1 MESRASDIETIV
13 FDMGGVILKSNK
25 LAVIEQLARDAGKSL
40 ELTQE
45 RFQSAQAQEIMC
57 QWEMGSVDD
66 AFAIHSLASQIE
78 VEETDFRRALSNLF
92 SLNEEIVPLVE
103 SWASKYRIV
112 LASNSP
118 HFVAQYVR
126 REFEIFDLFDA
137 FVFSY
142 DIGARKPALEFLEH
156 LATTVGGVASDRT
169 LFVDDNAKNI
179 SAARSVGFAALQ
191 YRNTVSLQLEFGS
204 IGS

>member
-57 QWEMGSVDD
+57 QWEMGSVED

-92 SLNEEIVPLVE
+92 SLNKEICLL
-103 SWASKYRIV
+103 YT
-112 LASNSP
+112 SP
-118 HFVAQYVR
+118 SPR
-126 REFEIFDLFDA
+126 D
-137 FVFSY
+137 S
-142 DIGARKPALEFLEH
+142 
-156 LATTVGGVASDRT
+156 
-169 LFVDDNAKNI
+169 
-179 SAARSVGFAALQ
+179 
-191 YRNTVSLQLEFGS
+191 
-204 IGS
+204 